1 MIYAARLDGD
11 HGQEA
16 LPHCHSH
23 EVTRPPPCALRLS
36 CDRPAATLR
45 TSPSPFPRPAS
56 RAARDLIWP
65 AVREP
70 SGKHPFLSPTAPF
83 AEDVLRATA
92 RQIGRASCRERVQ
105 DAGRENW
112 LVS

>member
-1 MIYAARLDGD
+1 MICAARLDRD

-16 LPHCHSH
+16 LPHRHSH
-23 EVTRPPPCALRLS
+23 EVTRPPPCASRLS
-36 CDRPAATLR
+36 CDRPAAALR
-45 TSPSPFPRPAS
+45 TSPLPFPRTAS

-65 AVREP
+65 AVQEP

-92 RQIGRASCRERVQ
+92 RPQARTP
-105 DAGRENW
+105 
-112 LVS
+112 